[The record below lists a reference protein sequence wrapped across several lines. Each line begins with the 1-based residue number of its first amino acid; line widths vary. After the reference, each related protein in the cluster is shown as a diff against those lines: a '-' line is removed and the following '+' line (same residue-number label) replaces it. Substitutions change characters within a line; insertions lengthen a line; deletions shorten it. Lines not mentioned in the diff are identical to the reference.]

1 MRLQDYNKKQQHKQI
16 KSMTANPK
24 KKIQKWNEEHDSIL
38 QERFQTDSLQD
49 IADDLGFS
57 RSTVQEHARQL
68 GLRKEDPTRRNLDI
82 REFIIMEYDNLTIK
96 EMAKRTGFHKDTIG
110 NIARSLGLRRTRP
123 KWNEN
128 IRKARVETIK
138 SERRRVVFGLEQ
150 RTRLKVVSNP
160 QKHYLRQKMRQF
172 GYIAAKGSNTVYY
185 TDDTDRRPIRERNG
199 ERLGFKF
206 KPLPA
211 QCAEET

>member
-1 MRLQDYNKKQQHKQI
+1 
-16 KSMTANPK
+16 MTANQT
-24 KKIQKWNEEHDSIL
+24 KKIQKWNGEHDSIL
-38 QERFQTDSLQD
+38 RERFQTDCLQD

-82 REFIIMEYDNLTIK
+82 REFIKMEYDNLSFG
-96 EMAKRTGFHKDTIG
+96 EMAKRTGFHVDTIG
-110 NIARSLGLRRTRP
+110 KIARSLGLRRTRP
-123 KWNEN
+123 QWNEN
-128 IRKARVETIK
+128 IRKARVATIQ
-138 SERRRVVFGLEQ
+138 SERRRVIFGLEQ
-150 RTRLKVVSNP
+150 RTKLKVVSNP

-172 GYIAAKGSNTVYY
+172 GYIADIGSNTLYY
-185 TDDTDRRPIRERNG
+185 TDGTDRRPIRERNG

>member
-1 MRLQDYNKKQQHKQI
+1 
-16 KSMTANPK
+16 MTANQT
-24 KKIQKWNEEHDSIL
+24 KKIQKWNGEHDSIL
-38 QERFQTDSLQD
+38 RERFQTDCLQD

-82 REFIIMEYDNLTIK
+82 REFIKMEYDNLSFG
-96 EMAKRTGFHKDTIG
+96 EMAKRTGFHVDTIG
-110 NIARSLGLRRTRP
+110 KIARSLGLRRTRP
-123 KWNEN
+123 QWNEN
-128 IRKARVETIK
+128 IRKARVATIQ
-138 SERRRVVFGLEQ
+138 SERRRVIFGLEQ
-150 RTRLKVVSNP
+150 RTKLKVVSNP

-172 GYIAAKGSNTVYY
+172 GYIADIGSNTLYY
-185 TDDTDRRPIRERNG
+185 TDVTDRRPIRERNG